1 MSNDF
6 KMKKP
11 KDLGKVDINHL
22 GELIWWSTH
31 LGIGPE
37 KLLSIISK
45 VGNSAAAIR
54 QFQDQKILVR

>member
-11 KDLGKVDINHL
+11 KDLSKVDINHL

-37 KLLSIISK
+37 KLLSIIRK
-45 VGNSAAAIR
+45 VGNSAAAIQ
-54 QFQDQKILVR
+54 QFQYQKIPVR